1 MKLSLFNRHIEMLAA
16 AGTFH
21 AMCAGSFRKTQDGV
35 AEGTFAV
42 DMGSVVAQLILL
54 KQKKAAYFL

>member
-1 MKLSLFNRHIEMLAA
+1 MLAA

-42 DMGSVVAQLILL
+42 DMGSAVAQLILL
-54 KQKKAAYFL
+54 KQKKIAHFL